1 MNNNMWINTYSNL
14 KLYFNNQFVSK
25 GAIAHCI
32 TASLT
37 LSHNVHPG
45 TQSGYACAGGK
56 QCFSIIF
63 TQTPGGPAVVV
74 VPIASDIIWSRLL
87 QQFKLSP
94 AQLSICRSLCH
105 TANNIFQ
112 QSKLTPT

>member
-1 MNNNMWINTYSNL
+1 MWINTYSNL

-25 GAIAHCI
+25 GTITHCI

-37 LSHNVHPG
+37 LSHNDVHLG
-45 TQSGYACAGGK
+45 TQSVYACAGGK

-74 VPIASDIIWSRLL
+74 VPIASDIIWS
-87 QQFKLSP
+87 QPKS
-94 AQLSICRSLCH
+94 
-105 TANNIFQ
+105 
-112 QSKLTPT
+112 SKLHSLKSNHRHTTLSMQIKN